1 MVRGHRVEKED
12 RPYDKGADCYFGV
25 ICAILASSHRGILW
39 EIVRESVLHG
49 DDALE
54 GEVLGSP
61 SKWDPP
67 RQELEQ
73 AAAKRPQIRA
83 LDDEGT
89 RYKCGGTRTL
99 LATGRRW
106 EKGRS
111 CPVRDG
117 SRR

>member
-67 RQELEQ
+67 RQELE
-73 AAAKRPQIRA
+73 
-83 LDDEGT
+83 
-89 RYKCGGTRTL
+89 
-99 LATGRRW
+99 
-106 EKGRS
+106 
-111 CPVRDG
+111 
-117 SRR
+117 